1 MDGIGSNT
9 SEEQQD
15 MSQEPAAFDGGTQC
29 NDESKTE
36 NQVKEYPAA
45 ELIANTCKEEYMRL
59 INTYDN
65 IYNKVNILL
74 VVCMAIFIAQAESFN
89 GNALVKSIMSANTE
103 IKVICLIMQ
112 LSFSVIALL
121 LILGATVLLC
131 LLLKSKKMPV
141 LNCLDLR
148 NQNVNEYKIENAANT
163 LLVIYTNVIAEM
175 TPIIEKKQKRYDL
188 SVILVATSV
197 VLFAIEK
204 IM

>member
-1 MDGIGSNT
+1 MAESQIL
-9 SEEQQD
+9 SEVKCVEKYSSDFFVKFVKQVDSKELSKRNGDNPFSFQQNEFIEQ
-15 MSQEPAAFDGGTQC
+15 
-29 NDESKTE
+29 
-36 NQVKEYPAA
+36 
-45 ELIANTCKEEYMRL
+45 
-59 INTYDN
+59 DN

-112 LSFSVIALL
+112 LCFSAIALL

-131 LLLKSKKMPV
+131 LLLKSQKMPV
-141 LNCLDLR
+141 LNCLDIR
-148 NQNVNEYKIENAANT
+148 NQNVNEYKLENEANT
-163 LLVIYTNVIAEM
+163 LLVLYTNVIAEM
-175 TPIIEKKQKRYDL
+175 NPIIEKKQKRYDL

>member
-1 MDGIGSNT
+1 
-9 SEEQQD
+9 
-15 MSQEPAAFDGGTQC
+15 
-29 NDESKTE
+29 
-36 NQVKEYPAA
+36 
-45 ELIANTCKEEYMRL
+45 
-59 INTYDN
+59 
-65 IYNKVNILL
+65 
-74 VVCMAIFIAQAESFN
+74 MAIFIAQAESFN

-112 LSFSVIALL
+112 LCFSVIALL

-141 LNCLDLR
+141 LNCFDLR
-148 NQNVNEYKIENAANT
+148 NQNVNEYKLENAANT